1 MKKLYIAKNIISQ
14 EIMLQKYII
23 TFQALDQLGHH
34 TDIWNK
40 EVKDTWQTFFRVII
54 RIMKKGYNRQHP
66 SAAIVFVG
74 KGETALRP
82 IVPKPLAVDQKNL
95 ITEVKLSLIY
105 TVLIN

>member
-1 MKKLYIAKNIISQ
+1 
-14 EIMLQKYII
+14 
-23 TFQALDQLGHH
+23 
-34 TDIWNK
+34 
-40 EVKDTWQTFFRVII
+40 
-54 RIMKKGYNRQHP
+54 MKKGYNRQHP